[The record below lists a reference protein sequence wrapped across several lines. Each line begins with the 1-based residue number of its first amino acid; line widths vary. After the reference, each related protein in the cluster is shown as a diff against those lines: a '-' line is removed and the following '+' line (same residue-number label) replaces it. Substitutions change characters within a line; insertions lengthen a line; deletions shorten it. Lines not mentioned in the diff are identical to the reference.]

1 MITRILESRFLGK
14 NLGRKATLAA
24 SALALAALWA
34 VSPAEARVPFF
45 NAACP
50 GRIDVQADGGQV
62 FINGQPARV
71 KRFNEGYYEARLGGI
86 VVAITIGPDGRAA
99 VSYAARGMGKGA
111 CMVRGERLPPRDGFG
126 RPGMPPMQDGFD
138 RPGDGRPGDGRPG
151 YGRPGDR
158 PGRPGNGPMDQM
170 VAACRAEASAQFRIR
185 PSDIMT
191 SMPSRDGRRLVVQ
204 GSFRDR
210 GRQAAFNCWFD
221 ANGRLLSVR

>member
-1 MITRILESRFLGK
+1 MITRFLESRSLGK
-14 NLGRKATLAA
+14 NLGRKATCAA
-24 SALALAALWA
+24 GALALAALWA

-99 VSYAARGMGKGA
+99 VSYAARGMGKGM

-126 RPGMPPMQDGFD
+126 RPGVPPMQEGFGRPDD
-138 RPGDGRPGDGRPG
+138 RPGPGGPG
-151 YGRPGDR
+151 VPGDR
-158 PGRPGNGPMDQM
+158 LA
-170 VAACRAEASAQFRIR
+170 AACRAEASAQFRVR

-191 SMPSRDGRRLVVQ
+191 SMPSRDGRRFVVQ